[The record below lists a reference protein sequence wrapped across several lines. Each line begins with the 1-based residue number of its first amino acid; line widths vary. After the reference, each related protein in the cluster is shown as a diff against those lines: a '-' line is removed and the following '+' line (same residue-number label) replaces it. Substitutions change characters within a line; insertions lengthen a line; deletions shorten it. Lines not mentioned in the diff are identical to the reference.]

1 MIYLLDLNYTLVDK
15 GKDAPRIRP
24 MELQIELET
33 YRQWLIDMLKGKY
46 VILTTAR
53 MQKYEIFTLNRIYTK
68 TNWLPNESFFSI
80 FRHLPHIKKEWILK
94 WRIFPK
100 HGNNPEQFFAIESNP
115 KTRAMYT
122 KYGIKSAPAID
133 DFGNRISIQDF
144 DKIVCLYG
152 RRK

>member
-80 FRHLPHIKKEWILK
+80 FRHLPHIK
-94 WRIFPK
+94 RS
-100 HGNNPEQFFAIESNP
+100 G
-115 KTRAMYT
+115 Y
-122 KYGIKSAPAID
+122 
-133 DFGNRISIQDF
+133 
-144 DKIVCLYG
+144 
-152 RRK
+152 

>member
-15 GKDAPRIRP
+15 EKDAPRIRP
-24 MELQIELET
+24 MELQIELEA

-80 FRHLPHIKKEWILK
+80 FRHKKGVDTEMANI
-94 WRIFPK
+94 
-100 HGNNPEQFFAIESNP
+100 S
-115 KTRAMYT
+115 KTR
-122 KYGIKSAPAID
+122 K
-133 DFGNRISIQDF
+133 
-144 DKIVCLYG
+144 
-152 RRK
+152 